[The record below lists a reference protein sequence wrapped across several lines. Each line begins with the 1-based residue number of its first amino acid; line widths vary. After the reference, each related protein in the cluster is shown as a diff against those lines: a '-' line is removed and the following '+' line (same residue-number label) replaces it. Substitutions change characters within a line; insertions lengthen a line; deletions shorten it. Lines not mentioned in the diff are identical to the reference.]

1 MLSAVWYYHLKKI
14 VYQHNAAKAIA
25 PATVQLLQKA
35 FLNSN
40 DNLQLASAVL
50 HCETAVVH
58 SLMNTRPDQVRITIK
73 FNIV

>member
-1 MLSAVWYYHLKKI
+1 LQCDLQYLKQTI
-14 VYQHNAAKAIA
+14 FYQHNAAKAIA

-35 FLNSN
+35 FLKSN

-58 SLMNTRPDQVRITIK
+58 TLMNTRPDQVRI
-73 FNIV
+73 

>member
-1 MLSAVWYYHLKKI
+1 MYYCLFYH
-14 VYQHNAAKAIA
+14 QHNAAKAIA

-50 HCETAVVH
+50 HCETTVVH
-58 SLMNTRPDQVRITIK
+58 TLMNMRPDQVRR
-73 FNIV
+73 